1 MGVRGLYHY
10 CKGFLKPPDFKNY
23 IIGIDVS
30 SLLYRFH
37 GDFDAIYTF
46 LTPLLKNKLLFVFDG
61 KAPKYKE
68 RELQIRK
75 AAKDISE
82 NRIQMLKDSLTNL
95 TNQETIIIIKKRI
108 HDLELE
114 NYSPTYEVKQNFK
127 KFLYSKNLT
136 YVKSSGEADSL
147 LIDLY
152 YHNYIDAVLS
162 NDMDYLVAGVN
173 VLYVPVK
180 NVLKQVTLSYI
191 LDHEEL
197 NLEQFKEV
205 ALLMGIDNNRIF
217 VVDDFGIAASFI
229 RHYGCI
235 SIMKEKMNHLFSD
248 IIDISEVKKR
258 YAYTKNIMTYLKAEH
273 KDRLELWN
281 MNLHTNL

>member
-10 CKGFLKPPDFKNY
+10 IKAFLKPPDYENHR
-23 IIGIDVS
+23 IGIDVS

-37 GDFDAIYTF
+37 GDFEKIYEF

-75 AAKDISE
+75 VAKEIAD
-82 NRIQMLKDSLTNL
+82 NRIELLKDSLKTIV
-95 TNQETIIIIKKRI
+95 NQETISIIKKRI
-108 HDLELE
+108 QDLELE
-114 NYSPTYEVKQNFK
+114 NYTPSYEVKQNFK

-136 YVKSSGEADSL
+136 YIKSSGEADSL
-147 LIDLY
+147 LVDLY
-152 YHNYIDAVLS
+152 YHNYIDAVVS
-162 NDMDYLVAGVN
+162 NDMDYLVSGVKI
-173 VLYVPVK
+173 LYVPVK
-180 NVLKQVTLSYI
+180 NILKQVNLNEI
-191 LDHEEL
+191 LEHEEL

-205 ALLMGIDNNRIF
+205 SVLMGIDNNRIF

-235 SIMKEKMNHLFSD
+235 SIMKEKMPHLFSD
-248 IIDISEVKKR
+248 IIDVLEVKKR
-258 YAYTKNIMTYLKAEH
+258 YNYTKNINTYLKVEH
-273 KDRLELWN
+273 KDRLELWKT
-281 MNLHTNL
+281 MKL

>member
-10 CKGFLKPPDFKNY
+10 VKEFLKPPDYKNY
-23 IIGIDVS
+23 RVGIDVS

-37 GDFDAIYTF
+37 GDFEKIYEF
-46 LTPLLKNKLLFVFDG
+46 LTPLLKNKLIFVFDG

-75 AAKDISE
+75 AAKDIAE
-82 NRIQMLKDSLTNL
+82 NRIKMLKDSLQTVSN
-95 TNQETIIIIKKRI
+95 TETISLIKKRI

-114 NYSPTYEVKQNFK
+114 NYSPSYDVKQKFK
-127 KFLYSKNLT
+127 QFLYSKNLT
-136 YVKSSGEADSL
+136 YIKSTGEADSL

-152 YHNYIDAVLS
+152 YHNIIDAVLS
-162 NDMDYLVAGVN
+162 NDMDYLVAGIN
-173 VLYVPVK
+173 ELYIPVK
-180 NVLKQVTLSYI
+180 TQLKQVTLNEI
-191 LDHEEL
+191 LEHEEL

-205 ALLMGIDNNRIF
+205 AVLMGIDNNRMF

-235 SIMKEKMNHLFSD
+235 SIMKEKMPHLFSD
-248 IIDISEVKKR
+248 IIDVSEIKKR
-258 YAYTKNIMTYLKAEH
+258 YSFTKNIATYLKPEH
-273 KDRLELWN
+273 KDRLELWR
-281 MNLHTNL
+281 MNLIMNQ

>member
-10 CKGFLKPPDFKNY
+10 IKAFLKPPDYENHR
-23 IIGIDVS
+23 IGIDVS

-37 GDFDAIYTF
+37 GDFEKIYEF

-75 AAKDISE
+75 VAKEIAD
-82 NRIQMLKDSLTNL
+82 NRIELLKDSLKTIV
-95 TNQETIIIIKKRI
+95 NQETISIIKKRI
-108 HDLELE
+108 QDLELE
-114 NYSPTYEVKQNFK
+114 NYTPSYEVKQDFK

-136 YVKSSGEADSL
+136 YIKSSGEADSL
-147 LIDLY
+147 LVDLY
-152 YHNYIDAVLS
+152 YHNYIDAVVS
-162 NDMDYLVAGVN
+162 NDMDYLVSGVKI
-173 VLYVPVK
+173 LYVPVK
-180 NVLKQVTLSYI
+180 NILKQVNLNEI
-191 LDHEEL
+191 LEHEEL

-205 ALLMGIDNNRIF
+205 SVLMGIDNNRIF

-235 SIMKEKMNHLFSD
+235 SIMKEKMPHLFSD
-248 IIDISEVKKR
+248 IIDVLEVKKR
-258 YAYTKNIMTYLKAEH
+258 YNYTKNINTYLKVEH
-273 KDRLELWN
+273 KDRLELWKI
-281 MNLHTNL
+281 MKL

>member
-10 CKGFLKPPDFKNY
+10 VKEFLRDPDFKTY
-23 IIGIDVS
+23 RIGVDVS

-37 GDFDAIYTF
+37 GDFEKIYEF
-46 LTPLLKNKLLFVFDG
+46 LRPMLNNKLLFVFDG

-68 RELQIRK
+68 QELEIRK
-75 AAKDISE
+75 VARDIAD
-82 NRIQMLKDSLTNL
+82 NRIKMLKDSLESITNA
-95 TNQETIIIIKKRI
+95 ETILLIQKRI
-108 HDLELE
+108 KDLEFDSWNL
-114 NYSPTYEVKQNFK
+114 SYEVKQEFK
-127 KFLYSKNLT
+127 KFLYSKKLT
-136 YVKSSGEADSL
+136 YIKSTGEADSL

-152 YHNYIDAVLS
+152 YHNYIDAVIS

-173 VLYVPVK
+173 ILFIPVK
-180 NVLKQVTLSYI
+180 NFLKQVTLREI

-205 ALLMGIDNNRIF
+205 AVLMGSDNNKIF

-235 SIMKEKMNHLFSD
+235 SIMKEKMAHLFSD
-248 IIDISEVKKR
+248 IIDIYEVKKR
-258 YAYTKNIMTYLKAEH
+258 YYYTKNVRTYLKPEH
-273 KDRLELWN
+273 VLRLEEFDEK
-281 MNLHTNL
+281 

>member
-23 IIGIDVS
+23 RIGIDVS

-37 GDFDAIYTF
+37 GDFEKIYEF
-46 LTPLLKNKLLFVFDG
+46 LKPMLQNKILFVFDG

-75 AAKDISE
+75 AAKEIAD
-82 NRIQMLKDSLTNL
+82 NRIQLLKDSLTNL
-95 TNQETIIIIKKRI
+95 TNPETITLIKKRI

-114 NYSPTYEVKQNFK
+114 NYSPSYEVKQDFK
-127 KFLYSKNLT
+127 KFLYSKHLT
-136 YVKSSGEADSL
+136 YVKSSGEADAL
-147 LIDLY
+147 LVDLY
-152 YHNYIDAVLS
+152 YNNYIDAVLS
-162 NDMDYLVAGVN
+162 NDMDYLVAGIN
-173 VLYVPVK
+173 TLYIPVK
-180 NVLKQVTLSYI
+180 TTLKEVNLKEI
-191 LDHEEL
+191 LEHEEL

-205 ALLMGIDNNRIF
+205 AVLMGIDNNRIF

-235 SIMKEKMNHLFSD
+235 SIMKEKMPHLFSD
-248 IIDISEVKKR
+248 IIDIYVIKKR
-258 YAYTKNIMTYLKAEH
+258 YHYTKNISTYLKPEH
-273 KDRLELWN
+273 KDRLELWK
-281 MNLHTNL
+281 MNLDTSR